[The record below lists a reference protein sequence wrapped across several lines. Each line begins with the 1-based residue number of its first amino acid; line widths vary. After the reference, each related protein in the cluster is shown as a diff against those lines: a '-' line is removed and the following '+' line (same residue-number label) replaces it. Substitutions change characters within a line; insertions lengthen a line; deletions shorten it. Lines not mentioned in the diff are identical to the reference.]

1 MSQWLIDIEREVKR
15 ANEAQRMRNAGR
27 VRTAARRI
35 AGIAIGELQRH
46 TTQRFFGDDFIQAL
60 RAMAVRD
67 SVPNSVAEA
76 AKRLHAKLSSDFSS
90 PSVDPLGDA
99 MIIVEFVKSM
109 LTESKKASTLRRMQG
124 KE

>member
-46 TTQRFFGDDFIQAL
+46 TTQFRRRG
-60 RAMAVRD
+60 RE
-67 SVPNSVAEA
+67 EA
-76 AKRLHAKLSSDFSS
+76 PRKVVFRL
-90 PSVDPLGDA
+90 
-99 MIIVEFVKSM
+99 
-109 LTESKKASTLRRMQG
+109 
-124 KE
+124 